1 MKPSANPVLGIDAS
15 RVSSARA
22 GIDNYVHHLLPGL
35 VRAWRQEGG
44 EVLVFSADPRVA
56 AHVEP
61 PVRVLPGGGRGWTQ
75 ARLAGA
81 ARRAGLDVYFS
92 PIPVLPVLTSM
103 PCPSVVTVQDL
114 LEFRPRW
121 WYFRRLIGQALR
133 RSAAVVCISQATEQ
147 EVAAAFP
154 ESAAKLV
161 VVRLAADPGVFQEAS
176 ANQAQADRNAGRAL
190 LARLGIEEP
199 PVLAVGTIQPRK
211 NYPRLLEAYARLI
224 REGQTLPPLL
234 IVGQRGWQ
242 FEGVVELPRR
252 LQIEARVTF
261 AGHLEDAEVALL
273 MRSSLLLVA
282 VSTGEGFGLPLVEAM
297 YSGLPVLASD
307 IPPFRE
313 VAGNAALFVNP
324 LSIADIAA
332 GLSRLVRDSARRQE
346 MVEVGRG
353 RRALFSWDRAAVE
366 VAAVLRRALAGAR
379 P

>member
-1 MKPSANPVLGIDAS
+1 LKPSANPVLGIDAS

-22 GIDNYVHHLLPGL
+22 GIDNYVHHLLPGR
-35 VRAWRQEGG
+35 VRAGRQEGG

-211 NYPRLLEAYARLI
+211 NYPRLLEAYARVI

-242 FEGVVELPRR
+242 FEGVMELPRR
-252 LQIEARVTF
+252 LQIETRVTF

-273 MRSSLLLVA
+273 MRSSLLLAA

-313 VAGNAALFVNP
+313 VGGNAALFVNP

-346 MVEVGRG
+346 LVEVGRG

>member
-1 MKPSANPVLGIDAS
+1 LKPSANPVLGIDAS

-211 NYPRLLEAYARLI
+211 NYPRLLEAYARVI

-242 FEGVVELPRR
+242 FEGVMELPRR

-273 MRSSLLLVA
+273 MRSSLLLAA

-297 YSGLPVLASD
+297 YSSLPVLASD

-346 MVEVGRG
+346 LVEVGRG

>member
-211 NYPRLLEAYARLI
+211 NYPRLLEAYARVI

-346 MVEVGRG
+346 LVEVGRG

>member
-273 MRSSLLLVA
+273 MRSSLLLAA

-346 MVEVGRG
+346 LVEVGRG